1 MAEIKGLVSM
11 TGYARVEGRAD
22 DGTAWVWDLRSVNG
36 KSLDARLRLPP
47 GCEPL
52 EKPVRDRLAQSV
64 QRGSVSVSLTLSRPA
79 AAHGLAINRV
89 WLETLIAAA
98 AETCAR
104 HPGAVTPPAFDG
116 LLQVKGVIDTAE
128 APPEEGAEAA
138 LHARLLADFDR
149 AADALAAARAEE
161 GARIGAVVAE
171 HIDAVARLVAAAEA
185 TEAARPEARK
195 DRLARQVAELLDATT
210 LPEERI
216 AQELALLVTR
226 FDIREELDRLASH
239 IVAARALLAEAS
251 GIGRKFDFLCQEFNR
266 EANTLCSKSSDAALT
281 AVGLELKTVIDRLRE
296 QIQNIE

>member
-79 AAHGLAINRV
+79 AAQGLAINRA

-98 AETCAR
+98 EDVRAR
-104 HPGAVTPPAFDG
+104 HPGAVAPPAFDG

-149 AADALAAARAEE
+149 AAAALAAARADE

-195 DRLARQVAELLDATT
+195 DRLARQVAELLDTTT
-210 LPEERI
+210 LPEERV

-239 IVAARALLAEAS
+239 IVAARALLAEAT